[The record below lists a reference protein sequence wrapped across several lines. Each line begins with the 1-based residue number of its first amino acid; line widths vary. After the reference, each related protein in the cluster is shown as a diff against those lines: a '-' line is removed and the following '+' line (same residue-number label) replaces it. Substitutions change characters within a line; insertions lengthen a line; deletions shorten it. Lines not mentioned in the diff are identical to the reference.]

1 MNINNRFNK
10 TTKVPVSAVAETP
23 ANYAH
28 IHGDY
33 RVVETSWTGLVVTA
47 TVIIAVSS
55 TVVAVLYTGLALY
68 ETISLL
74 RL

>member
-1 MNINNRFNK
+1 MSINHRFNK
-10 TTKVPVSAVAETP
+10 TRQVPVSVTANTP

-28 IHGDY
+28 IHGGY
-33 RVVETSWTGLVVTA
+33 SVVKKDWAGLLVTA
-47 TVIIAVSS
+47 TVIVAVSS
-55 TVVAVLYTGLALY
+55 TIIAVLYTGLALY